1 MTVIPVHP
9 GGALIGL
16 LVLLM
21 VISTLWWM
29 LHPPS
34 TKADVDARRA
44 EAALSEMVGSVIVI
58 FADEIHSEHM
68 MVLAA
73 RLAHREHS
81 ELLAAYIIEVP
92 LVLPDTA
99 LTPEQDREALQVL
112 ATAEAIARKQGANV
126 RTEIVHARRISA
138 AALDLAKRETAR
150 LLIMGSYREG
160 KYTGAPLGHAIEEI
174 ATRAKCDVL
183 IGVPGQYG
191 TLLNEQQRAA
201 PAEAP
206 ASRA

>member
-1 MTVIPVHP
+1 VSTIAVHP
-9 GGALIGL
+9 TGALIGL
-16 LVLLM
+16 LVLLS
-21 VISTLWWM
+21 VICTLWWM

-34 TKADVDARRA
+34 TKADVEARRA
-44 EAALSEMVGSVIVI
+44 EAALSEMVGSVIVV
-58 FADEIHSEHM
+58 FADDIHSEHM

-112 ATAEAIARKQGANV
+112 ATAEAIARKEGASV

-138 AALDLAKRETAR
+138 AALDLAKREGA
-150 LLIMGSYREG
+150 LLVLVSDREG
-160 KYTGAPLGHAIEEI
+160 RYSGAPLGHAIEEI
-174 ATRAKCDVL
+174 TTRAKCDVL

-191 TLLNEQQRAA
+191 TLLNERVASAQA
-201 PAEAP
+201 PAGR
-206 ASRA
+206 SV